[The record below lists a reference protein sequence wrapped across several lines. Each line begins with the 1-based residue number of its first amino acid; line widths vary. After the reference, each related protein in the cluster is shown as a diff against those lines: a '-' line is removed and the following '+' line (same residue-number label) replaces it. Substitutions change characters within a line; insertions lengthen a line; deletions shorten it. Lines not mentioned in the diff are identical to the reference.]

1 MLLKLLACNVFMR
14 EACLGIAH
22 SPHVIDVEFLEL
34 GEHVHS
40 DRLRQTLQTKIDQ
53 AEGAAKQYDAI
64 LLLYGLCGNAT
75 ARLQVRKT
83 RLVLPRA
90 HDCCTILLGSKER
103 FQEHFQDGLSTP
115 FSSIGYLE
123 RGEYFVRTDSGEP
136 QIQYGDQFAALVEQY
151 GEDNAKYIW
160 ENMHPEGSESG
171 NKRVVFIDIPETS
184 SLGGEQRFREKAEQE
199 SRQVERLAG
208 DLTLIR
214 RLLNGDWNAD
224 DFLVVE
230 PGQQTTGVYDW
241 TEIVRAAPA
250 ESADSLDGK

>member
-1 MLLKLLACNVFMR
+1 MLLKLIACNVFMR

-40 DRLRQTLQTKIDQ
+40 DRLRQTLQTKIDR
-53 AEGAAKQYDAI
+53 AEEAAKQYDAI
-64 LLLYGLCGNAT
+64 LLLYGLCGNA
-75 ARLQVRKT
+75 ASGLQVHKT

-90 HDCCTILLGSKER
+90 HDCCTILLGSKKR
-103 FQEHFQDGLSTP
+103 FQEHFQQDPSTP

-123 RGEYFVRTDSGEP
+123 RGEYFVRTGTGEN

-160 ENMHPEGSESG
+160 ENMHPESLESG
-171 NKRVVFIDIPETS
+171 NKRAVFIDIPETS
-184 SLGGEQRFREKAEQE
+184 SLGGEQRFREKAELE
-199 SRQVERLAG
+199 GRQVERLHG

-214 RLLNGDWNAD
+214 RLLNGDWNVE

-241 TEIVRAAPA
+241 TEIVRATPVK
-250 ESADSLDGK
+250 SAD

>member
-1 MLLKLLACNVFMR
+1 MLLKLIACNVFMR
-14 EACLGIAH
+14 EACLGIAQ

-40 DRLRQTLQTKIDQ
+40 DRLRQTLQAKIDQ
-53 AEGAAKQYDAI
+53 AEEAAKGYDAI

-75 ARLQVRKT
+75 AGLHVRKT

-103 FQEHFQDGLSTP
+103 FQEHFQQDPSTP

-123 RGEYFVRTDSGEP
+123 RGEYFVRTDTGDG

-151 GEDNAKYIW
+151 GEDNAKYVW
-160 ENMHPEGSESG
+160 ENMHPQGTESE

-184 SLGGEQRFREKAEQE
+184 SLGAEQRFRKKAEQE
-199 SRQVERLAG
+199 NRHVERLQG

-214 RLLNGDWNAD
+214 RLLDGDWDAE
-224 DFLVVE
+224 DFLVVA
-230 PGQQTTGVYDW
+230 PGQQATGVYDW
-241 TEIVRAAPA
+241 TEVVRATPA
-250 ESADSLDGK
+250 KK